1 LKTFEGLKIRQPFTR
16 RIESKRKTN
25 EMADT
30 PTSNYS
36 SSPSPSPSTHIPAEW
51 EIRSQWRFF
60 PTGEETYIP
69 LHRTPSPPPST
80 QSRSKWN
87 KAMASTGGR
96 MHTPGSPTPDHFFT
110 TTPSLSPS
118 PSPTHTRSPSPNPN
132 KGKSWWPAA
141 AYDPVPEFKRPTP
154 PELPL
159 IELIKPPSPSP
170 EESDTYTYNFWSH
183 FEQLRREDD
192 AMRRFEEERRKN
204 NPKIEQALKNL
215 SINVETPMNND
226 VDSLPKCYTLVF
238 KKKSDSSEP
247 VIPEPPVENSSD
259 EKPDSSEPVIPEP
272 PIENSS
278 SEKRHKKMADIANKI
293 EPESMTL
300 AWMFMGIYVRKS
312 SVAETLRT
320 GFNLKPSLK
329 EVFEIQS
336 EIIVEF
342 NKAMEGLINHGS
354 YYKSTGSNFCFVNF
368 MRDMME
374 IPELAMIRMRRVL
387 AECKCCELHQ
397 TRRPLCQERKR
408 QPDYDMFANPENDCK
423 CACRNFMRKL
433 ELALLGDHPLE
444 VKGQLWERSL

>member
-1 LKTFEGLKIRQPFTR
+1 
-16 RIESKRKTN
+16 
-25 EMADT
+25 MAAT
-30 PTSNYS
+30 PNSNYS

-51 EIRSQWRFF
+51 ETRSHSRVC
-60 PTGEETYIP
+60 PIGENTHTS
-69 LHRTPSPPPST
+69 LFRSPSPPPAT
-80 QSRSKWN
+80 QSTPKWN

-154 PELPL
+154 PELPF

-170 EESDTYTYNFWSH
+170 EESDTYTYAFWSH

-215 SINVETPMNND
+215 SITVETPMNND

-247 VIPEPPVENSSD
+247 VNPDTPVENSSD

-272 PIENSS
+272 RVKNSS
-278 SEKRHKKMADIANKI
+278 DEKPDSSEPVIPEPPVKNSSNQKRHKKMLDIAKKL
-293 EPESMTL
+293 EPKSVAF

-312 SVAETLRT
+312 PVAETLKT
-320 GFNLKPSLK
+320 GFNLKPSL
-329 EVFEIQS
+329 EDVFEIES
-336 EIIVEF
+336 EIQIEF
-342 NKAMEGLINHGS
+342 GKAMTGLINHGG
-354 YYKSTGSNFCFVNF
+354 YYKDDRNNFCFVNF

-387 AECKCCELHQ
+387 TECKCCELHQ
-397 TRRPLCQERKR
+397 SRRPLCQEKKR
-408 QPDYDMFANPENDCK
+408 EPDYDMFADSENDCK
-423 CACRNFMRKL
+423 CSCRHFMRKL
-433 ELALLGDHPLE
+433 ESALQGDYPLE
-444 VKGQLWERSL
+444 VNGQLWERSL